1 MTSCYPALRGKFGRT
16 EYFLTTMPVGD
27 LTSSVKFPVEMPEW
41 KEYTIEE
48 RYQRNLNMKRIREE
62 MAPYFAQDDNRFTG
76 SLVLAVQNDER
87 MEFEHLSKLTGDLN
101 SLPGLYKGAAC
112 ELGFVLM
119 SGQEVLVPLDGQ
131 HRAKA
136 FKTAIEGYARND
148 REPPTILPNTDL
160 ARDTVAVILVRFD
173 KKLSRYIFN
182 KINRYA
188 KPTVKGDKLI
198 TDDDDAVAVITRGL
212 IRDGVI
218 PTRLVKI
225 SGNTLTLNASEFTTL
240 STFYEANKK
249 LVAALPIPLATK
261 PEKMEPDERARR
273 FNELQVEWGRLLSG
287 VEEWKKAIKVP
298 GEAGDPTR
306 IKLRGASLLGRPVGQ
321 AALINGYALACMKD
335 RARADKDELVAKINK
350 IDWGIGAEL
359 WRGLLVSP
367 NRKILAS
374 ASAANN
380 AGLMTAHM
388 IGSAL
393 TRKEAERVIK
403 FAYGNAATNRQL
415 PKPVALSRDELSE
428 HRLHARTGP

>member
-1 MTSCYPALRGKFGRT
+1 MTSCYPALRGKLGRT
-16 EYFLTTMPVGD
+16 EYFLTTMPIGD
-27 LTSSVKFPVEMPEW
+27 LVNRVKFPVEMPEW
-41 KEYTIEE
+41 REYTIEE
-48 RYQRNLNMKRIREE
+48 RYQRNLNMKRIKEE

-76 SLVLAVQNDER
+76 SLVLAVQNDEK

-101 SLPGLYKGAAC
+101 ALPGLYKGAAS

-136 FKTAIEGYARND
+136 FKFAIEGLARND
-148 REPPTILPNTDL
+148 REPPEILPNTDL

-198 TDDDDAVAVITRGL
+198 TDDDDAVAVITRNL
-212 IRDGVI
+212 IRDRVI

-225 SGNTLTLNASEFTTL
+225 SGNTLNPNANEFTTL

-249 LVAALPIPLATK
+249 LVAALPIPLACR
-261 PEKMEPDERARR
+261 PEKITPNERARR
-273 FNELQVEWGRLLSG
+273 LKQLRTEWGRLLSG
-287 VEEWKKAIKVP
+287 VEAWKKALEFP
-298 GEAGDPTR
+298 TEEGDSTR
-306 IKLRGASLLGRPVGQ
+306 IKLRKTSLLGRPVGQ
-321 AALINGYALACMKD
+321 AALVIGYSLACMKD
-335 RARADKDELVAKINK
+335 RARTDKDVLVAKINK
-350 IDWGIGAEL
+350 MDWRVGAEL
-359 WRGLLVSP
+359 WKGLLVNQ

-374 ASAANN
+374 ASAAKN

-388 IGSAL
+388 IDSAL
-393 TRKEAERVIK
+393 TRKETERVIK
-403 FAYGNAATNRQL
+403 FAYGNASTNRRL
-415 PKPVALSRDELSE
+415 PKPITLSRDELNR
-428 HRLHARTGP
+428 HRLRARDSS